1 MATSLLKISAKF
13 STLYSYILGVFYR
26 LYSLNVENPDEIAE
40 AFGKCK
46 ELEDVSGLWDLDEG
60 SVMMLM
66 PIAARLTRLDLTY
79 ALLGQPE
86 LTDLLSACV
95 NLEDLQVCIEC
106 LSAGIYFPCSN
117 CTLSKSTIFLFSF
130 TQH

>member
-95 NLEDLQVCIEC
+95 NLEDLQVCIEA
-106 LSAGIYFPCSN
+106 L
-117 CTLSKSTIFLFSF
+117 
-130 TQH
+130 